1 MSFPR
6 RNVNAFVAAIAVAC
20 LSLFTAN
27 AYANSYDGNVHSI
40 GPAEGYPGAAAVW
53 VYFDYPL
60 SIDCSPPR
68 ACYAKSQWVY
78 AYVNCYTRNVAVM
91 QQISMDLNGNVVAV
105 ETSDTPQFVSGYGFP
120 VRTYASGAPGRVLR
134 TVCGDLPASAHPRRF
149 IAREWD

>member
-20 LSLFTAN
+20 ISLFTAN
-27 AYANSYDGNVHSI
+27 ACANSYDGNVHSI

-68 ACYAKSQWVY
+68 ACYAKSQWIY

-105 ETSDTPQFVSGYGFP
+105 ETSDIPRFVSGYGFP
-120 VRTYASGAPGRVLR
+120 VRTYASETPGRVLR
-134 TVCGDLPASAHPRRF
+134 IVCGELPASAHPRRF